1 MATQLQQMIEAQPAA
16 LRAVAGLDV
25 AAFAERLSGARRVHV
40 VGTGTSFHA
49 AELGALLL
57 ERGGVRAIATP
68 SADFARWR
76 PEPAADEAVILISHT
91 GTTPYA
97 LTVRERA
104 RSGGVPLV
112 GIAGERSGWDEAILT
127 PTHERSET
135 YTVSYTAALGVLAL
149 LADALAGTGTGPDA
163 LRGAAADVERVI
175 ATPDVERVDPPRRA
189 LAIVGPGPWGVT
201 AREGALKLRES
212 SHVLAEGFDAE
223 RLLHGAAV
231 PYGSDDVLIALE
243 PAADSD
249 GLTGAVAAAGEAA
262 GMTTFVF
269 EDAGRSQDPFIAQIS
284 ATARLQLLAS
294 HMSAR
299 NRTDPDTA
307 IVGPWAAEPMWAL
320 GGP

>member
-1 MATQLQQMIEAQPAA
+1 MIEAQPAA
-16 LRAVAGLDV
+16 LRAVAELDV
-25 AAFAERLSGARRVHV
+25 STFADSLRAARRIHV

-57 ERGGVRAIATP
+57 QRGGLPAVATP

-76 PEPAADEAVILISHT
+76 PEPATDEAVILISHT

-97 LTVRERA
+97 LSVRERA
-104 RSGGVPLV
+104 RMRGVALV
-112 GIAGERSGWDEAILT
+112 GIAGERSGWQEAILT

-149 LADALAGTGTGPDA
+149 LADALAQTGTGPDA
-163 LRGAAADVERVI
+163 VRGAAGDVERVI
-175 ATPDVERVDPPRRA
+175 AAPGVDRVAPPRRA
-189 LAIVGPGPWGVT
+189 LAIVGAGPWGIT

-231 PYGSDDVLIALE
+231 PYGSDDVLVVLE
-243 PAADSD
+243 PGADPD
-249 GLTGAVAAAGEAA
+249 GLTGAVAAAAEAA

-269 EDAGRSQDPFIAQIS
+269 EDPARSLDPFIAQIA
-284 ATARLQLLAS
+284 ATARLQLLAL
-294 HMSAR
+294 HMSQR
-299 NRTDPDTA
+299 NGTDPDTA